1 MTSHILMLES
11 PFRQFALL
19 REALGSDAATPCEVE
34 TLHGTSALVARLGQ
48 EPSAD
53 LVLVPFPEGD
63 GADSGLE
70 VLRALRA
77 RDPEVPLVA
86 VAERADVDAA
96 SKAMLAGA
104 TDLLVCGDRLHE
116 HVSLLVDKVRRVA
129 ALVRQNRALHEQNA
143 RLREI
148 ESDRFRLV
156 GDSAEMRAVRQ
167 TIARVAT
174 IPRPVLIVGE
184 RGTGKEL
191 VARAIHAASGRADR
205 PFVALNCAAFPEALL
220 ESELFGHERGA
231 YTGADR
237 LTRGKFEQANGGTL
251 FLDEI
256 SHMPLAFQQKILRVV
271 EYGSFT
277 RVGGTH
283 DIIVNVRMLAATNAD
298 LSGAMKAGSFL
309 ADLYDRLAFEVVR
322 VPPLRERQGDVAV
335 LARYFLREF
344 LREVPALGEK
354 GFAADAMAL
363 LERYPFPGNV
373 RELKTI
379 VERAA
384 YRDTTQEINIEDLAL
399 PASDAAVEATF
410 DERVEA
416 FERRLLQES
425 LSAAKGN
432 RAEAARRLGLAYHQ
446 FRYYAQKLN
455 IAGADK
461 VNG

>member
-1 MTSHILMLES
+1 MLES
-11 PFRQFALL
+11 PSRSLSNL
-19 REALGSDAATPCEVE
+19 RDALGSTSGAPCEVE
-34 TLHGTSALVARLGQ
+34 MVPDCPALLTRLVR
-48 EPSAD
+48 EPPAD
-53 LVLVPFPEGD
+53 LILVPFPEGD
-63 GADSGLE
+63 GNESGVD
-70 VLRALRA
+70 VLRQLRA
-77 RDPEVPLVA
+77 RDTEVPVVA
-86 VAERADVDAA
+86 VAERGDVDAA
-96 SKAMLAGA
+96 TKVVMAGA

-116 HVSLLVDKVRRVA
+116 RVATLVDKIRRVT
-129 ALVRQNRALHEQNA
+129 ALVRQNRALNEQNA

-148 ESDRFRLV
+148 ERDRFRLV
-156 GDSAEMRAVRQ
+156 GESPEMREVRQ
-167 TIARVAT
+167 TIARVAA

-205 PFVALNCAAFPEALL
+205 PFVAMNCAAFPETLL

-231 YTGADR
+231 FTGADR
-237 LTRGKFEQANGGTL
+237 LTRGRFEQANGGTL

-277 RVGGTH
+277 RVGGTR
-283 DIIVNVRMLAATNAD
+283 DITVSVRVLAATNAD
-298 LSGAMKAGSFL
+298 LTDAMKAGSFL

-384 YRDTTQEINIEDLAL
+384 YRDTTQEVNIEDLAL
-399 PASDAAVEATF
+399 PAASGAAETTF

-416 FERRLLQES
+416 FERHLIREA
-425 LSAAKGN
+425 LSAAQGN

-446 FRYYAQKLN
+446 FRYYAQKL
-455 IAGADK
+455 K
-461 VNG
+461 VPAQGRAKG